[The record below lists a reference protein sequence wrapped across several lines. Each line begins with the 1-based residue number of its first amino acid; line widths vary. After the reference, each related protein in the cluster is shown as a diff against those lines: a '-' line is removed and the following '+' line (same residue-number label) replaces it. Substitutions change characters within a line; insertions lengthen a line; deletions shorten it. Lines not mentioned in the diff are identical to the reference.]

1 MDNINN
7 IIEKFKKNFKSNV
20 GNSRSVVKSSALC
33 SLIGLTL
40 VGVGMGLGGA
50 SSFYVGNDNNML
62 GFSRIKFVDYN
73 NSDKNEI
80 IVKEQDIKEL
90 YNLDAVDEID
100 TLIINCGSVNNIE
113 INRGNQLALI
123 YDSNE
128 VTHNLQGNTLEIKNN
143 SNYNYTGRIG
153 IFNSLD
159 IHYDKSNIKISIP
172 ETSNIKYIKIDAV
185 GEVSIN
191 DLTTETLSIQ
201 SNLGDISLANTHAQN
216 LEIDSNIA
224 SVVINSGSFNTID
237 FELDLGNV
245 KLNQVDIYESAFID
259 ADLGNINL
267 SLKGADYDY
276 NYYIN
281 TKMGNASINSNN
293 IGSTSSLNNN
303 ASIDLNL
310 NASMGNIKIFTNK

>member
-7 IIEKFKKNFKSNV
+7 LIEKFKKNFKSNM
-20 GNSRSVVKSSALC
+20 SSSKASVKSSAIC

-50 SSFYVGNDNNML
+50 SSFYVGTDNNIL

-73 NSDKNEI
+73 NSDKNEVI
-80 IVKEQDIKEL
+80 LKEQDIKEF
-90 YNLDAVDEID
+90 YNLDSLNEID
-100 TLIINCGSVNNIE
+100 TLIIKCGSLNNIE
-113 INRGNQLALI
+113 ITRSNQLALI

-128 VTHNLQGNTLEIKNN
+128 VTHNLYNNTLEVKNN
-143 SNYNYTGRIG
+143 ADYNYSGRVG
-153 IFNSLD
+153 IFNNLTR
-159 IHYDKSNIKISIP
+159 HYDMSNIKISIP
-172 ETSNIKYIKIDAV
+172 ETSNIKYLKIDAV
-185 GEVSIN
+185 GEVSIS
-191 DLTTETLSIQ
+191 DLTTQDLSIQ
-201 SNLGDISLANTHAQN
+201 SNLGDISLANTHAQS

-224 SVVINSGSFNTID
+224 SVVINSCSFNTID
-237 FELDLGNV
+237 FELDLGDV
-245 KLNQVDIYESAFID
+245 KLNQVDIFESALID

-293 IGSTSSLNNN
+293 IGSTASLNNN
-303 ASIDLNL
+303 APVDLNL
-310 NASMGNIKIFTNK
+310 NASMGNIKISTNK